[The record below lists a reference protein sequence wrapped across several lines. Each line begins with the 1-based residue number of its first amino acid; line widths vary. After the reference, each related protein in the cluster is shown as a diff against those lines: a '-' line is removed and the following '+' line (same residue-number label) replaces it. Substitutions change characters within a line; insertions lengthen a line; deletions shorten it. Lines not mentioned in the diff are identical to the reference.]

1 MKIKMSVGKIRIV
14 LAIIGTVAVGAVS
27 LVVLSEPGRREGLNL
42 VIGKEDFSNL
52 RDGTYIGTY
61 TGTKDSFRNAKV
73 QVTVSQGK
81 VSKIK
86 VTEGLLA
93 DRKQLIKIR
102 AGQSINDLLGRVIAA
117 QSLQV
122 DTISG
127 ATISSKIHLKAVEN
141 AVAKAH
147 AK

>member
-1 MKIKMSVGKIRIV
+1 M
-14 LAIIGTVAVGAVS
+14 
-27 LVVLSEPGRREGLNL
+27 
-42 VIGKEDFSNL
+42 
-52 RDGTYIGTY
+52 
-61 TGTKDSFRNAKV
+61 